1 MRNIALL
8 EWGPASLF
16 YIQPRERIKVRT
28 IWLEGGPIMPPFLS
42 TRDESKASSSGI
54 CVRYALSAF
63 EDLNSAI
70 RNLRRCFG
78 FPYQE
83 YIGYLNTLSRTHRA
97 RREHEALVDR
107 LRRWAIFG
115 NVDAVVWIDY
125 AKANQPPGS
134 FKMGPRDSRP
144 FSQAHMEL
152 CADAHFHDDED
163 DHHNGEADSEAAWS
177 DVEDEAGERGAA
189 PREAP
194 HHSQQQNVND
204 LSLSQGS
211 RKTSIVL
218 QRGHSAGAA
227 VPLKRLVR
235 ASELDL
241 SGIRDQ
247 KSLSLSARESS
258 KASRALSSER
268 ERSPEFKS
276 QSARTMQE
284 NALLRTMI
292 QEEIVPGHGSIYTRS
307 IAPGPGY
314 YGVPGYST
322 LEESGVGQFNHR
334 PKSRIDAVA
343 EASKDLPGPGEYT
356 PRARQLEVRPQLG
369 KIGKAPRLVPSTE
382 TARKLPFISA
392 LASECEGHGVHSP
405 NVLHVIDPEAPCAR
419 SYQKQPKYSFGR
431 MKRPF

>member
-16 YIQPRERIKVRT
+16 HIQPRERIKVRT
-28 IWLEGGPIMPPFLS
+28 VWLEGGPIMPPFLS
-42 TRDESKASSSGI
+42 TRDESKGSSSDI
-54 CVRYALSAF
+54 VVRYALSAF
-63 EDLNSAI
+63 EDLNGAI
-70 RNLRRCFG
+70 KNLRQCFG

-152 CADAHFHDDED
+152 CTDLDFDALDNNNAE
-163 DHHNGEADSEAAWS
+163 GDSEAAWS
-177 DVEDEAGERGAA
+177 DIDEEAGDRGGAPRERE
-189 PREAP
+189 REAP
-194 HHSQQQNVND
+194 HHSQQQSDV
-204 LSLSQGS
+204 SMSQGVQGV
-211 RKTSIVL
+211 RKPSVVL
-218 QRGHSAGAA
+218 QRQSGGSIPLQRLTRAAELVEQGCTSLARDSKTPRGGSA
-227 VPLKRLVR
+227 KR
-235 ASELDL
+235 EN
-241 SGIRDQ
+241 
-247 KSLSLSARESS
+247 SLE
-258 KASRALSSER
+258 
-268 ERSPEFKS
+268 
-276 QSARTMQE
+276 QSAKLKQE

-314 YGVPGYST
+314 YGTPGCST
-322 LEESGVGQFNHR
+322 FEDCGALQFGHR
-334 PKSRIDAVA
+334 PKGRIDAII
-343 EASKDLPGPGEYT
+343 EASEKNTPMGPGAYT
-356 PRARQLEVRPQLG
+356 PRAREVDDPHQLG
-369 KIGKAPRLVPSTE
+369 KMGKGPRMVLPTE
-382 TARKLPFISA
+382 TLRKLPFISA
-392 LASECEGHGVHSP
+392 LASESEGRGLHGP
-405 NVLHVIDPEAPCAR
+405 DTLHAIAPDAPFSR
-419 SYQKQPKYSFGR
+419 NYVKPPKYSFGK

>member
-16 YIQPRERIKVRT
+16 YIQPRERIKIRT
-28 IWLEGGPIMPPFLS
+28 EWLEGGPIMPAFLS
-42 TRDESKASSSGI
+42 TRDESKESGI
-54 CVRYALSAF
+54 TVRYALSAF
-63 EDLNSAI
+63 EDLNHAI

-83 YIGYLNTLSRTHRA
+83 YIGYLNTLNRTHRA

-152 CADAHFHDDED
+152 CDLDED
-163 DHHNGEADSEAAWS
+163 EDNNNGDGDSEASWS
-177 DVEDEAGERGAA
+177 DIEGDNGGGHLLGTGAV

-194 HHSQQQNVND
+194 HHPQQQKD
-204 LSLSQGS
+204 MTALSEEHHLLQPLVLSA
-211 RKTSIVL
+211 RA
-218 QRGHSAGAA
+218 HSAAS

-235 ASELDL
+235 ASELAE
-241 SGIRDQ
+241 Q
-247 KSLSLSARESS
+247 KALSLSARDGS
-258 KASRALSSER
+258 KTQRRLSGDQDKA
-268 ERSPEFKS
+268 PEFRT
-276 QSARTMQE
+276 QSARAMQE

-292 QEEIVPGHGSIYTRS
+292 QEEIIPGHGSIYIRS

-314 YGVPGYST
+314 YGTPGPS
-322 LEESGVGQFNHR
+322 LEEGGVGAFGKR
-334 PKSRIDAVA
+334 PKSRIDAIM
-343 EASKDLPGPGEYT
+343 EAGKDQPGPGEYT
-356 PRARQLEVRPQLG
+356 PRVRSLEARAQLG
-369 KIGKAPRLVPSTE
+369 AIGKAPRLVPPTE

-392 LASECEGHGVHSP
+392 MASEFENHGIHSP
-405 NVLHVIDPEAPCAR
+405 NHLHLIDPEAPCSK
-419 SYQKQPKYSFGR
+419 SYQKAPKYSFGR

>member
-16 YIQPRERIKVRT
+16 HIQPREQIKVRT
-28 IWLEGGPIMPPFLS
+28 AWLEGGPIMPPFLS
-42 TRDESKASSSGI
+42 TRDESKGSSSGI

-107 LRRWAIFG
+107 LRKWAIFG

-152 CADAHFHDDED
+152 CLDLDVDDDNNNAE
-163 DHHNGEADSEAAWS
+163 GDSEAAWS
-177 DVEDEAGERGAA
+177 DIDDEVGERGA
-189 PREAP
+189 PRDRERETTHLP
-194 HHSQQQNVND
+194 QQQID
-204 LSLSQGS
+204 ASQCQAS
-211 RKTSIVL
+211 RKPSLVL
-218 QRGHSAGAA
+218 QRHSGGS

-235 ASELDL
+235 AAELVEQGDQL
-241 SGIRDQ
+241 AWTPRDSKSRSGSAKRDH
-247 KSLSLSARESS
+247 SLG
-258 KASRALSSER
+258 
-268 ERSPEFKS
+268 FKS
-276 QSARTMQE
+276 QSARLKQE

-292 QEEIVPGHGSIYTRS
+292 QEEVVPGHGSIYTRS

-314 YGVPGYST
+314 YGSPGCAG
-322 LEESGVGQFNHR
+322 LEDGGMGQFGTK
-334 PKSRIDAVA
+334 PKSRMDMIT
-343 EASKDLPGPGEYT
+343 EASKDFPGPGDYT
-356 PRARQLEVRPQLG
+356 PRVHQLDDAQQLG
-369 KIGKAPRLVPSTE
+369 KIGKGPRMVLATQIH
-382 TARKLPFISA
+382 RKLPFISA
-392 LASECEGHGVHSP
+392 QASESEGRGLYSP
-405 NVLHVIDPEAPCAR
+405 NVLHSISPTAPCFM
-419 SYQKQPKYSFGR
+419 KTPKYSFGK

>member
-28 IWLEGGPIMPPFLS
+28 QWLDGGPIMPPFLS
-42 TRDESKASSSGI
+42 TRDEAKASSSDI

-134 FKMGPRDSRP
+134 FKMGLRDSRP
-144 FSQAHMEL
+144 FSQAHMEF
-152 CADAHFHDDED
+152 CADIED
-163 DHHNGEADSEAAWS
+163 GEIGSKNGDADSEAASS
-177 DVEDEAGERGAA
+177 DIEEEAAERGAP
-189 PREAP
+189 PRDAS
-194 HHSQQQNVND
+194 HNSTQQNEM
-204 LSLSQGS
+204 SSSQVSGS
-211 RKTSIVL
+211 WLTIHSIA
-218 QRGHSAGAA
+218 QQKGHSASV

-235 ASELDL
+235 AAEQA
-241 SGIRDQ
+241 DQ
-247 KSLSLSARESS
+247 KSLSLSARESN
-258 KASRALSSER
+258 KASRPASGEA
-268 ERSPEFKS
+268 ERSTSEFRS
-276 QSARTMQE
+276 QSARLMQE

-292 QEEIVPGHGSIYTRS
+292 QEEIVPGHGSIYIRT

-314 YGVPGYST
+314 YGVPGSS
-322 LEESGVGQFNHR
+322 LEDDRIGHFTGR
-334 PKSRIDAVA
+334 PKCTIDEVA
-343 EASKDLPGPGEYT
+343 EASKELPGPGEYT
-356 PRARQLEVRPQLG
+356 PRARQLETKPHLG
-369 KIGKAPRLVPSTE
+369 KIGKALRLVPSTE
-382 TARKLPFISA
+382 AKRKLPFISA
-392 LASECEGHGVHSP
+392 LASASENFGTDSP
-405 NVLHVIDPEAPCAR
+405 NVLQMLPAEAPCAR
-419 SYQKQPKYSFGR
+419 SYQKPPKYSFSK

>member
-16 YIQPRERIKVRT
+16 YIQPREQIKIRT
-28 IWLEGGPIMPPFLS
+28 EWLEGGPIMPAFLS
-42 TRDESKASSSGI
+42 TRDESKETGI

-63 EDLNSAI
+63 EDLNHAI

-83 YIGYLNTLSRTHRA
+83 YIGYLNTLNRTHRA

-152 CADAHFHDDED
+152 CDMDED
-163 DHHNGEADSEAAWS
+163 EDNNGDGDSETSWS
-177 DVEDEAGERGAA
+177 DVENDTGGGHLAGTGAVL
-189 PREAP
+189 REAP
-194 HHSQQQNVND
+194 HNPQQQKDMTSPSEGPGLMPLV
-204 LSLSQGS
+204 LSALA
-211 RKTSIVL
+211 
-218 QRGHSAGAA
+218 HSAGA
-227 VPLKRLVR
+227 VPIKRLVR
-235 ASELDL
+235 ASELAE
-241 SGIRDQ
+241 Q
-247 KSLSLSARESS
+247 KTLSLSAREGS
-258 KASRALSSER
+258 KTQRRVSGDQEKA
-268 ERSPEFKS
+268 PEFRT
-276 QSARTMQE
+276 QSARAMQE

-292 QEEIVPGHGSIYTRS
+292 QEEIVPGHGSIYIRS

-314 YGVPGYST
+314 YGTPGGSS
-322 LEESGVGQFNHR
+322 LGEGGVGQFSHR
-334 PKSRIDAVA
+334 PKSRIDAIM
-343 EASKDLPGPGEYT
+343 EAGKEQPGPGEYT
-356 PRARQLEVRPQLG
+356 PRGRQLEARVHVG
-369 KIGKAPRLVPSTE
+369 AIGKAPRLVPQTE
-382 TARKLPFISA
+382 AARKLPFISA
-392 LASECEGHGVHSP
+392 MASQCENYGIHSP
-405 NVLHVIDPEAPCAR
+405 NHLHLIDAEAPCSK
-419 SYQKQPKYSFGR
+419 SYQKAPKFSFGK

>member
-1 MRNIALL
+1 
-8 EWGPASLF
+8 
-16 YIQPRERIKVRT
+16 
-28 IWLEGGPIMPPFLS
+28 MPPFLS

-152 CADAHFHDDED
+152 CTDLHDDD
-163 DHHNGEADSEAAWS
+163 DNNGNGDDSEAAWS
-177 DVEDEAGERGAA
+177 EMDEEAGGAA
-189 PREAP
+189 VAP
-194 HHSQQQNVND
+194 HHSQD

-211 RKTSIVL
+211 RKTSLVL
-218 QRGHSAGAA
+218 QRGHSAGN

-235 ASELDL
+235 ASELAEQKGSMSARDGSKTSRSLAGERDL
-241 SGIRDQ
+241 SP
-247 KSLSLSARESS
+247 ES
-258 KASRALSSER
+258 KL
-268 ERSPEFKS
+268 
-276 QSARTMQE
+276 QSARAMQE

-314 YGVPGYST
+314 YGAPAST
-322 LEESGVGQFNHR
+322 SMEERGAGIFGHR
-334 PKSRIDAVA
+334 PRGRIDSIM
-343 EASKDLPGPGEYT
+343 EASKELPGPGEYA
-356 PRARQLEVRPQLG
+356 PKARQLEMKPQLG
-369 KIGKAPRLVPSTE
+369 KFGKAGKMVPPTE
-382 TARKLPFISA
+382 IARKLPFISA
-392 LASECEGHGVHSP
+392 LASECEGHSVHSP
-405 NVLHVIDPEAPCAR
+405 AYFHSVGPDAPCHTR
-419 SYQKQPKYSFGR
+419 SFAKPAKYSFGK